1 MQNTRSSLRMPS
13 FRVAVSATQ
22 KESGRIG
29 IGADEATGSSLM
41 RLPETLLNISDGDR
55 PNANRPNEEE

>member
-1 MQNTRSSLRMPS
+1 MPS
-13 FRVAVSATQ
+13 FRVAVTATY

-29 IGADEATGSSLM
+29 IVADEATGNSLM
-41 RLPETLLNISDGDR
+41 RFPETLLNISDGDR